1 MKENLKHDIRHK
13 ILNEL
18 KSWSIN
24 KREGQSLDLSKNLLL
39 LLERLSFTSSLLTE
53 NLAVFTPLKTEP
65 IWFSAFGDKWQKVNL
80 LLPEIINETQ
90 MSFKKANL
98 DDLKSLKL
106 NWKDK
111 NLNKE
116 INEFNFIL
124 VPGVAFTKE
133 GKRLGRGKGYYDRF
147 LSSRSLVKIGIAF
160 EEQIVSEI
168 ATNEFDI
175 EMDYIVTNQR
185 YIKCKGEK

>member
-1 MKENLKHDIRHK
+1 MKENLKHDIRYK

-24 KREGQSLDLSKNLLL
+24 KRECESLDLSKNLLL

-53 NLAVFTPLKTEP
+53 NLAAFTPLKTEP
-65 IWFSAFGDKWQKVNL
+65 LWFSAFEDKWQKVSL
-80 LLPEIINETQ
+80 LLPEITNETQ

-98 DDLKSLKL
+98 EDLKNLKL